1 MDIDNENETPSTAVS
16 LYGDTT
22 DAMDDFP
29 ILKAFQEY
37 VDKEQAKA
45 RHRMTAMTILFMFI
59 LFAVAGGLSFVIY
72 TLNLRNQALNDR
84 LIDFAM
90 KEREVP
96 AQQVIQQPQPAP
108 QPVVVQPPQDNSAL
122 VAMVESLK
130 TLIQEQKTAA
140 AAQPAPQPPPPPVV
154 QEPQGPSPEQI
165 ALEKKLKEQQER
177 IEKTAALLKA
187 QEEAI
192 AAQKAQLREQE
203 LEAYRRK
210 HYPEYYQRL
219 EQQQIQLEQQ
229 QLQQQA
235 ETAAKRDKPKPAA
248 KRPKILD
255 VVEDIEVDD
264 DEIEDMLDTGD
275 DDIEDIETD
284 DDEFDDYYNEDDAD
298 YSIPVDSGANWLIPK
313 E

>member
-1 MDIDNENETPSTAVS
+1 MEIDNENETPTTAVS
-16 LYGDTT
+16 LYGDAS

-45 RHRMTAMTILFMFI
+45 RHRMTALTFLFMFI
-59 LFAVAGGLSFVIY
+59 LIMVTGGLSFVIY
-72 TLNLRNQALNDR
+72 NLNLRNQSLNDR

-90 KEREVP
+90 KEREIP
-96 AQQVIQQPQPAP
+96 APVVQPQPQAA
-108 QPVVVQPPQDNSAL
+108 PVVVQPPQDNSVL

-130 TLIQEQKTAA
+130 TMIQEQKTAA
-140 AAQPAPQPPPPPVV
+140 AQPSAPAV
-154 QEPQGPSPEQI
+154 QEPQGPTPEQL
-165 ALEKKLKEQQER
+165 AMEKKLKEQQDR
-177 IEKTAALLKA
+177 IEKTTALLKA

-219 EQQQIQLEQQ
+219 EAPQPQPQPVQV
-229 QLQQQA
+229 
-235 ETAAKRDKPKPAA
+235 KSPV
-248 KRPKILD
+248 KRPKIVQ
-255 VVEDIEVDD
+255 VVEDIELDD
-264 DEIEDMLDTGD
+264 EEIEDMLDTEE
-275 DDIEDIETD
+275 DIEDIESE
-284 DDEFDDYYNEDDAD
+284 DEEFEDYYNEDDED
-298 YSIPVDSGANWLIPK
+298 YQIPVDSGANWLIPK

>member
-1 MDIDNENETPSTAVS
+1 MEIDNENETPTTAVS
-16 LYGDTT
+16 LYGDTS

-59 LFAVAGGLSFVIY
+59 LFTVAGGLSFVIY

-96 AQQVIQQPQPAP
+96 AQQVVQPQPAP

-130 TLIQEQKTAA
+130 TLIQEQKAVQSA
-140 AAQPAPQPPPPPVV
+140 PPPPQPAPVV

-165 ALEKKLKEQQER
+165 AMEKKLKEQQER

-219 EQQQIQLEQQ
+219 EQQQIQQQIEAEQPAVKKPQ
-229 QLQQQA
+229 TQPKA
-235 ETAAKRDKPKPAA
+235 VKRPPA
-248 KRPKILD
+248 KRPQILE

-264 DEIEDMLDTGD
+264 DELEDMLDTED

-284 DDEFDDYYNEDDAD
+284 DDELEDYYNEDDED

>member
-1 MDIDNENETPSTAVS
+1 MEIDNENETPTTAVS
-16 LYGDTT
+16 LYGDTS

-45 RHRMTAMTILFMFI
+45 RHRMTAMTVLFMFI
-59 LFAVAGGLSFVIY
+59 LIMVAGGLSFVIY

-90 KEREVP
+90 KERAAPTQPV
-96 AQQVIQQPQPAP
+96 QPQPAP
-108 QPVVVQPPQDNSAL
+108 APVVVQPSQDNTAL

-130 TLIQEQKTAA
+130 TLIQEQKSAA
-140 AAQPAPQPPPPPVV
+140 NQPAPAPVVV
-154 QEPQGPSPEQI
+154 QEPQGPSPEQL

-177 IEKTAALLKA
+177 LEKTAALLKA

-219 EQQQIQLEQQ
+219 EQQQIEKQIKERPQP
-229 QLQQQA
+229 
-235 ETAAKRDKPKPAA
+235 T

-255 VVEDIEVDD
+255 VVEDIEVED
-264 DEIEDMLDTGD
+264 DEIEDMLDTD
-275 DDIEDIETD
+275 EDVEDIETED
-284 DDEFDDYYNEDDAD
+284 EEFEDYYTEDDED

>member
-1 MDIDNENETPSTAVS
+1 MEIDNENETPSTAVS

-45 RHRMTAMTILFMFI
+45 RHRMTTMTILFMVI

-72 TLNLRNQALNDR
+72 SLNLRNQALNDR

-96 AQQVIQQPQPAP
+96 AQQVIATHTAP
-108 QPVVVQPPQDNSAL
+108 QPVVVQPSQDNSAL

-130 TLIQEQKTAA
+130 TLIQEQK
-140 AAQPAPQPPPPPVV
+140 AAQSAAPQPPVV

-165 ALEKKLKEQQER
+165 AMEKKLKEQQER

-219 EQQQIQLEQQ
+219 EQQQIQQQIEAEQPP
-229 QLQQQA
+229 
-235 ETAAKRDKPKPAA
+235 AKKPQPKAVKHPPAKP
-248 KRPKILD
+248 PKIVE
-255 VVEDIEVDD
+255 VVQDIEIDD
-264 DEIEDMLDTGD
+264 DELEDMLDTED
-275 DDIEDIETD
+275 EDIEDIETE
-284 DDEFDDYYNEDDAD
+284 DDEFDDYYSEDDED